1 MNNYTNRELSWLS
14 FNERVIELAKDNSIP
29 FNERFNYLSI
39 SGSNLDEFRETVMLD
54 RSFNHW
60 DGISNIDNKN

>member
-1 MNNYTNRELSWLS
+1 MTSDDTTKINS
-14 FNERVIELAKDNSIP
+14 FNGSNTSVPA
-29 FNERFNYLSI
+29 YT
-39 SGSNLDEFRETVMLD
+39 GSNLDEFRETVMLD